1 MQIKGELWFILLT
14 EPLKYLSPLKGQ
26 CRQLKEMENDR
37 MQSAAKLRLST
48 NCTSIALVAPERG
61 DVAQRQR
68 GL

>member
-1 MQIKGELWFILLT
+1 MNFSSSTG
-14 EPLKYLSPLKGQ
+14 SMVMRCSSSVSSASRQ
-26 CRQLKEMENDR
+26 CRQLKEMENDS
-37 MQSAAKLRLST
+37 MQSAVKLRLLA